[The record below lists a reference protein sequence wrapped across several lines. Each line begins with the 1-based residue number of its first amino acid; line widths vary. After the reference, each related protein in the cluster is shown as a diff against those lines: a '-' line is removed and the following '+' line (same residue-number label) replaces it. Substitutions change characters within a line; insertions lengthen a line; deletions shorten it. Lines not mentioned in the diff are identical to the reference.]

1 MMLTADVTTAPPG
14 GGPPPEFLVFM
25 VVWVCLGLGSFL
37 FFHFNRN
44 TALKRQVWPVFII
57 AIGLMFGGFVYLMMG
72 RQQPQVLYLMGPAI
86 FLISFLNI
94 RTTRFCDSCGKTL
107 YRQPIFT
114 RTQFCPH
121 CGAQLK

>member
-1 MMLTADVTTAPPG
+1 
-14 GGPPPEFLVFM
+14 M